1 MNPQDAEKLRNAN
14 AKNIA
19 EALLY
24 TTEQLINKDLSGKI
38 TDEQISAIQSSMQE
52 LKSVL
57 DLTWMQIEPKITD
70 LRNEIRVMAQD
81 VYGDLIPPEK
91 QERTT

>member
-1 MNPQDAEKLRNAN
+1 MIPEDEEKVRNAN
-14 AKNIA
+14 AKNVA

-24 TTEQLINKDLSGKI
+24 TIEQLINKDLSGKI
-38 TDEQISAIQSSMQE
+38 TDEQFSSIQKSMQE

-57 DLTWMQIEPKITD
+57 DLTWIQIEPKIID
-70 LRNEIRVMAQD
+70 LRNEIKLMAQD

-91 QERTT
+91 QERTA